1 MKKIKAIIAKYWAKI
16 FSDGYLSKY
25 QKISL
30 IVAVIAYLAIVLS
43 IVFWVSAN
51 STSTIKNWYG
61 KIPSVSTIV
70 DTQILSNKDAGKPA
84 DNYTSSGK
92 HISIIIADLGMSQA
106 ITEKAIN
113 ELPKEFVLAFSPYSS
128 NLEETM
134 KKSLQKE
141 HENLILM
148 PMESTKYPDK
158 DSGPKLL
165 SSRLSLTE
173 NTANMNWV
181 LEKGKQSIGVMNFL
195 GSAFLGD
202 KKHVGTLFD
211 TLKER
216 NILFVENLTT
226 ESSQAQESA
235 SEKGIKYF
243 KIDKKIKGDIAKEKF
258 MNQLHELEKI
268 AKIKGYAIGVIE
280 PYPLA
285 IDLVRDWSLKLNRK
299 GFILAS
305 LSTLWKNVSQHD

>member
-1 MKKIKAIIAKYWAKI
+1 MKKIKAIIAKYWAKV

-51 STSTIKNWYG
+51 SASTIKNWYS

-70 DTQILSNKDAGKPA
+70 DTQILPNKDAGKPT
-84 DNYTSSGK
+84 DNYTSGK
-92 HISIIIADLGMSQA
+92 HISIIIADLGMSQT

-113 ELPKEFVLAFSPYSS
+113 ELPKEFILAFSPYSS

-173 NTANMNWV
+173 NTSNMNWV

-202 KKHVGTLFD
+202 KKHVGILFD
-211 TLKER
+211 TLKEK

-226 ESSQAQESA
+226 ENSQAQETA

-258 MNQLHELEKI
+258 MNQLDELEKI
-268 AKIKGYAIGVIE
+268 AKIKGYAIGIVE

-299 GFILAS
+299 GFTLAS
-305 LSTLWKNVSQHD
+305 LSTLWKNISQHD